1 MVRRP
6 FLLSSAVWRRRNVQ
20 RMEVYYRL
28 ILSTQTFVLFIV
40 WSMCCLEQNYQIFL
54 EVSQHY
60 HSVSGVNRCQPDY
73 QTGAIKKQTTTALV
87 FGVFSSLS
95 QMFDMR

>member
-6 FLLSSAVWRRRNVQ
+6 FSLSSAVWRRRNVQ

-40 WSMCCLEQNYQIFL
+40 WSKCCLEQNYFRKSRYTIIASQ
-54 EVSQHY
+54 VST
-60 HSVSGVNRCQPDY
+60 GVNLITRQ
-73 QTGAIKKQTTTALV
+73 KQLRSRRPQLW
-87 FGVFSSLS
+87 FWGFSSLS
-95 QMFDMR
+95 QMFDMG